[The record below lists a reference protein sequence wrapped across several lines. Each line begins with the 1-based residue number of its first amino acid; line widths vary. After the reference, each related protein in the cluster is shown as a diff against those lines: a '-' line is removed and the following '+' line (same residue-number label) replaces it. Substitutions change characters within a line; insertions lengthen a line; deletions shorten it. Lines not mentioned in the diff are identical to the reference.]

1 MMKRVVLSAAVVS
14 AICLITVVSGHAQRG
29 GGGGGR
35 GGMGGGQRPGGMQ
48 PEMMAQVQALRAF
61 PLEQQWTALSFACEL
76 SDSQLIMLRPIIA
89 DAYAKR
95 LGVLEAARKNK
106 SWDDAKDVMDDLKD
120 DVDEKLEVVLT
131 KDQRKKLKKA
141 IKNSSK
147 YQPRM
152 GR

>member
-1 MMKRVVLSAAVVS
+1 
-14 AICLITVVSGHAQRG
+14 
-29 GGGGGR
+29 
-35 GGMGGGQRPGGMQ
+35 MGGGQRPGGMQ

>member
-1 MMKRVVLSAAVVS
+1 M
-14 AICLITVVSGHAQRG
+14 
-29 GGGGGR
+29 GGR
-35 GGMGGGQRPGGMQ
+35 RPGGMQ
-48 PEMMAQVQALRAF
+48 PEMMAQMQALRAF

-76 SDSQLIMLRPIIA
+76 SDSQLVMLRPIIA
-89 DAYAKR
+89 DAYAKW

-106 SWDDAKDVMDDLKD
+106 SWEDAKEVLDDLKN
-120 DVDEKLEVVLT
+120 DVDDKLEVILT
-131 KDQRKKLKKA
+131 KDQRKKMKKA